1 MHDRLRAK
9 PPATDAEVW
18 TAATVRNVT
27 ERAGT
32 TVVTVAD
39 ADGEVEVTLDGALY
53 DLFAGRVEGDV
64 VGADCWYK

>member
-1 MHDRLRAK
+1 M
-9 PPATDAEVW
+9 W